1 MSLVLSP
8 FAVDLDQLLAPI
20 APNKPAGAD
29 LRYDPVYDRIR
40 NLRRE
45 EDSKLPQGVWETDRK
60 RADWNAVASECLE
73 VLEIK
78 SKDLQVAAWLSEAW
92 VHLHGFAGAAEGF
105 RLMHAMCDAFWS
117 DLYPQI
123 QDGDAEFRIG
133 PIVWLNDRLPVT
145 LKLIPLTA
153 PESPDVRVCSFADYE
168 KASQAETKR
177 APDTKTDAVTFAQF
191 HQSAMLTPFRQLSA
205 TLGHIQNL
213 LQSCR
218 ELDNLLDGKL
228 GREAPGLVPIRV
240 VAEAAAGMVASLLRD
255 RGDQIQEESLPGQ
268 SVFAP
273 LALHLPEEPYLPTSG
288 GQIRTRADAY
298 QLLAEAADFLSRTEP
313 HSPTPYLIRR
323 AIAWG
328 SMSLEQLLPDLVS
341 NRSDLSEIY
350 RLLNLRSAEMEKK

>member
-1 MSLVLSP
+1 
-8 FAVDLDQLLAPI
+8 
-20 APNKPAGAD
+20 
-29 LRYDPVYDRIR
+29 
-40 NLRRE
+40 
-45 EDSKLPQGVWETDRK
+45 
-60 RADWNAVASECLE
+60 
-73 VLEIK
+73 
-78 SKDLQVAAWLSEAW
+78 
-92 VHLHGFAGAAEGF
+92 
-105 RLMHAMCDAFWS
+105 
-117 DLYPQI
+117 
-123 QDGDAEFRIG
+123 
-133 PIVWLNDRLPVT
+133 
-145 LKLIPLTA
+145 
-153 PESPDVRVCSFADYE
+153 
-168 KASQAETKR
+168 
-177 APDTKTDAVTFAQF
+177 
-191 HQSAMLTPFRQLSA
+191 MLTPFRHLSA